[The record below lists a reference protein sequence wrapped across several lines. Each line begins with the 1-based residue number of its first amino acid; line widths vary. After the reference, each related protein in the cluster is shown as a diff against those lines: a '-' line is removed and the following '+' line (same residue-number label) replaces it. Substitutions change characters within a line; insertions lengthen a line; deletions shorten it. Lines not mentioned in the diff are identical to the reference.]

1 MRTTFTLASI
11 ILLTSLTLNLGY
23 ARVPTYTVEDT
34 KTHQTETVNHQSRLA
49 ILNWSDELRSL
60 SVAEPSRDTNKR
72 IAELQPFV
80 PENYKDMFDRI
91 SRVLIDQYTAQ
102 TLSISY

>member
-1 MRTTFTLASI
+1 MRTTFTLALI
-11 ILLTSLTLNLGY
+11 TLLTSLTLNLGY

-34 KTHQTETVNHQSRLA
+34 KTHQTETVNHLS
-49 ILNWSDELRSL
+49 INNWSDELRSL

-91 SRVLIDQYTAQ
+91 SRVLLDQYTAQ